1 MVKFTNGSVSFVPQG
16 VALPSKESIVAV
28 AVSNM
33 LNTHNKIEVCMDVA
47 LQKKAT
53 KGYNIY
59 GRQELRNRINMM
71 SSTVKQVTGLIDE
84 YCTNDNLEDAF
95 NNGKDT
101 LEKMETLVQ
110 PKGTYQIPVDRLRK
124 ALENHT
130 GEYLDINI

>member
-16 VALPSKESIVAV
+16 VALPSKARIVAV

-95 NNGKDT
+95 KNGKDT

-110 PKGTYQIPVDRLRK
+110 PKGTYQIPVDQLRK

>member
-1 MVKFTNGSVSFVPQG
+1 MVDFTNGQVTFVGQG
-16 VALPSKESIVAV
+16 IKLPTKESIVAV
-28 AVSNM
+28 AVTNILS
-33 LNTHNKIEVCMDVA
+33 TSNKIEACMDVA

-71 SSTVKQVTGLIDE
+71 GSVVKQVTGLIDE
-84 YCTNDNLEDAF
+84 YCTNDNLDDAF
-95 NNGKDT
+95 STGKQT
-101 LEKMETLVQ
+101 IEKMEALAQ
-110 PKGTYQIPVDRLRK
+110 PKGTYQIPVEQLRK